1 MKKFTTYLFI
11 IILLLINCT
20 NTKKTK
26 SANSKPSA
34 IMEDYILYE
43 RKIKNLSY
51 TLVSYA
57 PMEEWFREEAK
68 GKNDEE
74 IVSLYEQLPLIGD
87 LDNFDELPLE
97 KRKEYILQIS
107 ETILE
112 NNKAYKEI
120 TSTSHETAV
129 DAMNKTFQF
138 YNDLFPE
145 QEMDIMLILNP
156 FFPNG
161 GMGAFTNKGD
171 GTKQGR
177 LEMGIARLSHLENV
191 NFEVFIAHEFTHI
204 VHQYLGGKDL
214 MDIEDRWRDDPSI
227 TEDIPL
233 FTEGVASYYS
243 AVIMNKTGN
252 LVDTFFY
259 SSYASGPIG
268 SPDFVQTVAQKY
280 LEDVAGKPINSELH
294 RAWFGSQSDPKIRPF
309 EQYQAIGYFLGYHIV
324 KNLIDSGKYTMKT
337 LLEQPILSMQKEM
350 KGELTAFLKQRNN

>member
-1 MKKFTTYLFI
+1 MRKFTYLFI

-26 SANSKPSA
+26 SANSKLSA

-43 RKIKNLSY
+43 GKTKNLSY

-57 PMEEWFREEAK
+57 PIEEWFREKAK

-74 IVSLYEQLPLIGD
+74 VISLYEQLPLIGD
-87 LDNFDELPLE
+87 LDNFDKSPLE

-120 TSTSHETAV
+120 NSISHETAV

-161 GMGAFTNKGD
+161 GMGAFTNKED

-177 LEMGIARLSHLENV
+177 LEIGIAILSHLENV
-191 NFEVFIAHEFTHI
+191 DFEVFIAHEFTHI
-204 VHQYLGGKDL
+204 VHQYLGAKDL
-214 MDIEDRWRDDPSI
+214 MAIEDRWEDDPSL
-227 TEDIPL
+227 TEEIPL
-233 FTEGVASYYS
+233 FTEGIASYYS
-243 AVIMNKTGN
+243 AVIMNKTEN

-259 SSYASGPIG
+259 SSYASGPIRN
-268 SPDFVQTVAQKY
+268 PHFIQTVAQKY
-280 LEDVAGKPINSELH
+280 LEDVAGRPVNLELH
-294 RAWFGSQSDPKIRPF
+294 RAWFGSKSDPKIRPF

-337 LLEQPILSMQKEM
+337 LLEQPVLTMQKEM
-350 KGELTAFLKQRNN
+350 KGEIIAFLKTKK